1 MSATVTVLGRYGAFP
16 APGGAGR
23 GLLLGGGPPVL
34 VGCGSG
40 VAARLHHHLADPGVP
55 EAVLLPDLRPD
66 HCSDLWSVG
75 SAAAAAARAG
85 RRRGL
90 LVTYAYGRPAAAW
103 QALHRPGVLDVRRFA
118 VGDAVRCGGWSFRF
132 AELEHPWPTLA
143 VRAEAPDG
151 GVLALVGP
159 GRPGPEAAGL
169 CAGAGLLVVDV
180 GGPRDDDEGLDGGM
194 EPAEAGALASRCG
207 AGGLLLFHLH
217 PPESPAAALAAAA
230 AAFPGAALALEG
242 RTYDLPPARA

>member
-23 GLLLGGGPPVL
+23 GFLLGGGPPVL

-40 VAARLHHHLADPGVP
+40 VASRLGHHLPDPGVP

-75 SAAAAAARAG
+75 SAAAGAARAG
-85 RRRGL
+85 ARRGL
-90 LVTYAYGRPAAAW
+90 LLVYAYGHPGPAW

-118 VGDAVRCGGWSFRF
+118 VGDAVRCGGWTFRF
-132 AELEHPWPTLA
+132 AALEHPWPTLA
-143 VRAEAPDG
+143 VRAEAPGG
-151 GVLALVGP
+151 GVLGLVGP
-159 GRPGPEAAGL
+159 GRAGPDVAAL
-169 CAGAGLLVVDV
+169 CAGADLLVVDV
-180 GGPRDDDEGLDGGM
+180 GGPREEDEELDGGM
-194 EPAEAGALASRCG
+194 EPAEAGALAARCG
-207 AGGLLLFHLH
+207 AGRLLLAHLH
-217 PPESPAAALAAAA
+217 PPESPADALAAAA

-242 RTYDLPPARA
+242 RTYDLPPGAA